1 MKLSQLKKIVTGGE
15 SDRVE
20 FKASTGQRTIAAKTV
35 CAMSN
40 GLGGYLFFG
49 VRNDGRIIGQ
59 KVADQTLRS
68 IASELQKIEPPIFP
82 EIRTVPTGTD
92 TSVIV
97 LIVQDGGG
105 PFCFDGRPYMRLGPT
120 TSIMP
125 RIEYER
131 RLFERM
137 HASQRWEN
145 QNVEQGITLND
156 LDRDTISSTFNSAR
170 QLGRI
175 TADTEDIEAILR
187 GHGLF
192 NNGRLINAAVVLF
205 GQHERL
211 KALYPQCSIRL
222 ARFRGVDRL
231 GDFVDHRQIW
241 GHAYHLLHQAQLFL
255 QNHIPIAAR
264 VVPYEME
271 RQDRPLYPPLA
282 IREALANA
290 ICHRDYT
297 NPGESVSVAMYDD
310 RLEVISPGGLH
321 FGLQPEDL
329 TRPHESRP
337 WNPIIA
343 EVFYRS
349 GIIERWGTGTLKIID
364 WCRSGNT
371 PPPLW
376 KERKGNLGLTFYPAQ
391 PFEKAATPQDTPQDT
406 PQVAPQIVELLR
418 VCKQPSGRA
427 ELQKAFGLNDREHF
441 RKKYLKPALDAGLI
455 ERTMPDKPS
464 SKLQKYRLTNA
475 GLQALQQYGSE
486 KEK

>member
-68 IASELQKIEPPIFP
+68 ITSELQKIEPPVFP
-82 EIRTVPTGTD
+82 EIKTVPTGTD

-97 LIVQDGGG
+97 LIVQGGGG
-105 PFCFDGRPYMRLGPT
+105 PFCFDGRPNMRLGPT

-125 RIEYER
+125 RIEYEHR
-131 RLFERM
+131 IFERM

-145 QNVEQGITLND
+145 QDVEEGITLND
-156 LDRDTISSTFNSAR
+156 LDRNTISSTFNSAR

-175 TADTEDIEAILR
+175 AADTEDIEAILR

-192 NNGRLINAAVVLF
+192 HNGRLINAAVVLF

-211 KALYPQCSIRL
+211 KVPYPQCSIRL

-264 VVPYEME
+264 VVPDEME

-297 NPGESVSVAMYDD
+297 NPGESVSVAMYND

-329 TRPHESRP
+329 VRPH
-337 WNPIIA
+337 
-343 EVFYRS
+343 
-349 GIIERWGTGTLKIID
+349 
-364 WCRSGNT
+364 
-371 PPPLW
+371 
-376 KERKGNLGLTFYPAQ
+376 
-391 PFEKAATPQDTPQDT
+391 
-406 PQVAPQIVELLR
+406 
-418 VCKQPSGRA
+418 
-427 ELQKAFGLNDREHF
+427 
-441 RKKYLKPALDAGLI
+441 
-455 ERTMPDKPS
+455 
-464 SKLQKYRLTNA
+464 
-475 GLQALQQYGSE
+475 
-486 KEK
+486 